1 MELCTK
7 LIDAAVAEGAE
18 LLIGAAEG
26 VQTEPDG
33 EIERVTGVSSAVHKL
48 TAPDLLLNLLVGAFV
63 PSQLHFF
70 RFTGL

>member
-1 MELCTK
+1 MAIGPAKKSWQVAPLELCTK

-33 EIERVTGVSSAVHKL
+33 EIERVTGVSSVVHKL
-48 TAPDLLLNLLVGAFV
+48 TASD
-63 PSQLHFF
+63 
-70 RFTGL
+70 